1 MKVLGING
9 SPRARGNT
17 GRLLAEIL
25 HGVSDA
31 GAEVS
36 AVNLSEY
43 TIEGCVGCERC
54 RRDLTCTRRNDGMT
68 LLYPRIVEADALVL
82 GSPVYHYNVTSLMKA
97 FIDRLYAF
105 YDFTDDRPRGY
116 SSRLADRPRK
126 AVVFAVGEQADPAD
140 LGVALEALSLPLR
153 PLGYEV
159 VAELPVLNCF
169 EPGVVG
175 KKEGVLEQAYRCGRD
190 LAAGLSGTMVL

>member
-1 MKVLGING
+1 MKVLGISG

-17 GRLLAEIL
+17 ARLLAEVL
-25 HGVSDA
+25 RGVSDVGGEA
-31 GAEVS
+31 SGVS
-36 AVNLSEY
+36 LSEY

-54 RRDLTCTRRNDGMT
+54 RRDLTCTRFNDGMT
-68 LLYPRIVEADALVL
+68 LLYPRIVEADGLVL
-82 GSPVYHYNVTSLMKA
+82 GSPVYHYNVTSQMKA

-105 YDFTDDRPRGY
+105 YDFTDERPRGY
-116 SSRLADRPRK
+116 SSRLASRPRK

-169 EPGVVG
+169 EPGIVG
-175 KKEGVLEQAYRCGRD
+175 QRKEVLEQAYRCGRD
-190 LAAGLSGTMVL
+190 LAAALSGA

>member
-1 MKVLGING
+1 MKVLGISG

-17 GRLLAEIL
+17 ARLLAEVL

-31 GAEVS
+31 GGETS
-36 AVNLSEY
+36 AVSLSGY
-43 TIEGCVGCERC
+43 TIEGCLGCERC
-54 RRDLTCTRRNDGMT
+54 RRDLTCTRFNDGMT
-68 LLYPRIVEADALVL
+68 LLYPRIMDADALVL
-82 GSPVYHYNVTSLMKA
+82 GSPVYHYNVTSQMKA

-116 SSRLADRPRK
+116 SSRLADRERK
-126 AVVFAVGEQADPAD
+126 AMVFAVGEQADPAD

-159 VAELPVLNCF
+159 VAELPVLSCF
-169 EPGVVG
+169 EPGIVG
-175 KKEGVLEQAYRCGRD
+175 KKKEVLEQGYRCGRE
-190 LAAGLSGTMVL
+190 LASALSGA

>member
-1 MKVLGING
+1 MKVLGISG

-17 GRLLAEIL
+17 ARLLTEVL
-25 HGVSDA
+25 RGVSDA
-31 GAEVS
+31 GSEAS
-36 AVNLSEY
+36 AVSLSEY
-43 TIEGCVGCERC
+43 TIEGCIGCERC
-54 RRDLTCTRRNDGMT
+54 RLDKTCTRFNDGMT
-68 LLYPRIVEADALVL
+68 LLYPRIREADALVL
-82 GSPVYHYNVTSLMKA
+82 GSPVYHYNVTSQMKA

-116 SSRLADRPRK
+116 SSRLAGRKRK
-126 AVVFAVGEQADPAD
+126 AVVFAVGEQAEPAE

-159 VAELPVLNCF
+159 IARLPVLNCF

-175 KKEGVLEQAYRCGRD
+175 KNGGVLGQAYRCGRE
-190 LAAGLSGTMVL
+190 LAAALSGA

>member
-1 MKVLGING
+1 MKVFGING
-9 SPRARGNT
+9 SPRAKGNT
-17 GRLLAEIL
+17 ARLLAEVL
-25 HGVSDA
+25 HEVSDA
-31 GAEVS
+31 GDEVS
-36 AVNLSEY
+36 AVSLSEY
-43 TIEGCVGCERC
+43 TIAGCIGCERC
-54 RRDLTCTRRNDGMT
+54 RRDPTCTRFNDGMT
-68 LLYPRIVEADALVL
+68 MLYPRIVEADALVL
-82 GSPVYHYNVTSLMKA
+82 GSPVYHYNVTSQMKA

-105 YDFTDDRPRGY
+105 YDFTNERPRSY

-159 VAELPVLNCF
+159 VAELQVLNCF

-175 KKEGVLEQAYRCGRD
+175 KKKEVLEQAYRCGRD
-190 LAAGLSGTMVL
+190 LAAALSGA

>member
-1 MKVLGING
+1 MKVLGISG

-17 GRLLAEIL
+17 ARLLAEVL
-25 HGVSDA
+25 RGVSDA
-31 GAEVS
+31 GGEASGVS
-36 AVNLSEY
+36 LSEY

-54 RRDLTCTRRNDGMT
+54 RRDLICTRFNDGMT

-82 GSPVYHYNVTSLMKA
+82 GSPVCHYNVTSQMKA

-105 YDFTDDRPRGY
+105 YDFTDERPRGY
-116 SSRLADRPRK
+116 SSRLAGRSRK

-159 VAELPVLNCF
+159 VAELPVLSCF

-175 KKEGVLEQAYRCGRD
+175 QRKEVLEQAYRCGRD
-190 LAAGLSGTMVL
+190 LAAALSGG

>member
-1 MKVLGING
+1 MQVLGISG

-17 GRLLAEIL
+17 ARLLAEVL
-25 HGVSDA
+25 RGVSDA
-31 GAEVS
+31 GGETS
-36 AVNLSEY
+36 AVSLSDY
-43 TIEGCVGCERC
+43 TIAGCVGCERC
-54 RRDLTCTRRNDGMT
+54 RRDPVCTRWNDGMT

-82 GSPVYHYNVTSLMKA
+82 GSPVYHYNVTSQMKA

-126 AVVFAVGEQADPAD
+126 AVVFAVGEQAESGD
-140 LGVALEALSLPLR
+140 LGIALEALSWPLQ

-159 VAELPVLNCF
+159 VGELPVLNCF
-169 EPGVVG
+169 EPGIVA
-175 KKEGVLEQAYRCGRD
+175 KKEEVLAQAYRCGRE
-190 LAAGLSGTMVL
+190 LAAALSGA